1 MPLLYHQ
8 PRYHGHLLHITT
20 RGIWRVVC
28 RTCSLDEGTGLW
40 AEFSSSGERQQGMP
54 CVQRKDSHLV
64 GEPGATLAR
73 IRQEGRSQLCDD
85 LSQEGPLVN
94 QNENKDL
101 NQFSHQ
107 VVVTSSE
114 LMTQRGSFQRVT
126 HMNFYFNRRN

>member
-1 MPLLYHQ
+1 M
-8 PRYHGHLLHITT
+8 HITT
-20 RGIWRVVC
+20 RGMCRVVGGLSVC
-28 RTCSLDEGTGLW
+28 RTCSVDEGTGLW
-40 AEFSSSGERQQGMP
+40 AEFSSSGERQQGVP
-54 CVQRKDSHLV
+54 CVQMKDSHLV

-73 IRQEGRSQLCDD
+73 NRQEGRSQLCDD
-85 LSQEGPLVN
+85 LSQEGLLVN

-126 HMNFYFNRRN
+126 HMNLYFNRRN

>member
-1 MPLLYHQ
+1 
-8 PRYHGHLLHITT
+8 
-20 RGIWRVVC
+20 
-28 RTCSLDEGTGLW
+28 
-40 AEFSSSGERQQGMP
+40 MP

-126 HMNFYFNRRN
+126 HMNLYFNRRN